1 VNPKDDPILFKAL
14 TTEREVIFSN
24 VLVDD
29 KGIPF
34 WTGKDAFFPSGG
46 INFSGRWVPGK
57 IDEKGEEIP
66 PSHKNARYTIRL
78 ASLDNADGLLDS
90 PYGVEI
96 KGIIYGGRD
105 SDTSSPVEEALS
117 WQHGVITKGASLESE
132 TTAATLGEEGIRG
145 FNPMSNMDF
154 LSVPLGKYVK
164 MHLDFGEK
172 LKVKPLIFSVNYFLK
187 DKQGKF
193 LNDVE
198 DKHIWL
204 KWMGLR
210 VEGKVSAL
218 ATPTGFIPK
227 YEDLKILFKEVL
239 GKEYLPDA
247 YVEQFTLRV
256 GENLARIERIVN
268 IYKRLRDIPS
278 VLFEELQA
286 QKERLMRCQKDK
298 GDYVSPFAFK
308 GEGK

>member
-1 VNPKDDPILFKAL
+1 
-14 TTEREVIFSN
+14 
-24 VLVDD
+24 
-29 KGIPF
+29 
-34 WTGKDAFFPSGG
+34 
-46 INFSGRWVPGK
+46 
-57 IDEKGEEIP
+57 
-66 PSHKNARYTIRL
+66 
-78 ASLDNADGLLDS
+78 
-90 PYGVEI
+90 
-96 KGIIYGGRD
+96 
-105 SDTSSPVEEALS
+105 
-117 WQHGVITKGASLESE
+117 
-132 TTAATLGEEGIRG
+132 
-145 FNPMSNMDF
+145 
-154 LSVPLGKYVK
+154 